1 MTTLRFMDEQLS
13 LPEAIRARVEEAS
26 PRLWE
31 VEDFADLGSGPA
43 LWQALARLAK
53 AGELRRVRKGLY
65 WRGDRVAAFP
75 SLGMSPP
82 PGEQLARHAAGVDAG
97 YGLAG
102 PSAANALGLS
112 TQVPRQQWW
121 AIPRRPPSGM
131 PDSVRFVDRSS
142 APGRVAHALRPIEVA
157 VLEVLAHPEW
167 VEGNRGR
174 IEARIRELASQGRVD
189 VERLR
194 AASETEPS
202 RVQRALALAA

>member
-1 MTTLRFMDEQLS
+1 MDERS
-13 LPEAIRARVEEAS
+13 LPESIRVRIEES
-26 PRLWE
+26 PPRLWE

-43 LWQALARLAK
+43 LWQALARLAN
-53 AGELRRVRKGLY
+53 AGELRRIRKGLY
-65 WRGDRVAAFP
+65 WRGDRVADFP

-82 PGEQLARHAAGVDAG
+82 PGEQLARHVAGVDVG
-97 YGLAG
+97 FGPAG

-131 PDSVRFVDRSS
+131 PDSVKFIDRSS

-167 VEGNRGR
+167 VEGNPGR
-174 IEARIRELASQGRVD
+174 VEARIRELASQGRVD
-189 VERLR
+189 LERLR
-194 AASETEPS
+194 AASETESS
-202 RVQRALALAA
+202 RVRRGLALAA